1 MSKEKKDEK
10 INLDSLIKNYRV
22 NDIDSFEAYLKDVWT
37 DLYTRVT
44 QNKNDPKEKVARNG
58 LNKVVFNSYYTLPGI
73 IGDRLFKVFDT
84 NCNDSIEIL
93 EFVEGMRTLFY
104 EDYEKTS
111 RFIFDFYD
119 FDHDERITQEDI
131 RVVLSYITLTHSDS
145 SGSEKKI
152 AETNDL
158 SYKNRLSSQ
167 EELVNILNTCFTD
180 KHIKKSLIDYKD
192 FKYII
197 ENINSDIYLMIF
209 LFLLEKK
216 PFTNKNIQ
224 SYEHHSKNSSRKS
237 SPSKGK
243 KLLAS
248 PTKNANFS
256 PYRRFQRVS
265 SLKNIKKQSTS
276 ILNTDMGEPSSKE
289 MGCSMSP
296 IIGKIPRKKNTQKIK
311 RGIIQLQPLG
321 DEEKTIYSG
330 FKNVKNKKD
339 EQVKEKEDIDLK
351 RVDELTTVRKRDN
364 LHIRDSDSPLKP
376 AFKQSKKVGKNIKKE
391 KRKND
396 NNIEFVDNE
405 EEKEKNDDDDDDE
418 DDDNNEEKDSSS
430 DSSFEGVDIERDN
443 EGLNY
448 QGKLYKHIKDKF
460 KELWFKLIYK
470 DLYYYKNKNEKV
482 HRGMHN
488 LSGLFFKGEGLQEI
502 GGKKM
507 YCFSISFP
515 SKNRVYYCDNEND
528 YNNWVKVL
536 KKATGYTNLLDIYDI
551 KQKLGKGKFGLVKLG
566 INKETKQK
574 VAVKIMNKNNMD
586 SSDLELVRTEIE
598 ILKIC
603 QHPYIIKLYDV
614 FENIDYIYIIMEYCS
629 GGDLFSFIQKRNYM
643 LKEEKVVV
651 IMYKLCKAVYYVHS
665 YGIAHRDIKPENV
678 LLTSESEDA
687 DIRLLDFGLSK
698 IVGPNQKCT
707 EPYGTLTYCAPEI
720 ILDKPYLKT
729 VDSWSLGVMTYLM
742 LSGSLPFS
750 GKNEHEIAKNVVYS
764 KVDFERKPIW
774 KEITN
779 EAKDFITKLLEK
791 DLKKRI
797 EIKTALEHP
806 WFKKFKL
813 QNEINDNNVQV
824 NKNIKKAHSIQN
836 DFGIYTSALKK

>member
-1 MSKEKKDEK
+1 MSKDKTEEK
-10 INLDSLIKNYRV
+10 INLDSLTKNLRV
-22 NDIDSFEAYLKDVWT
+22 NNGDQFEAYLKDVWV
-37 DLYTRVT
+37 DLYSRVT
-44 QNKNDPKEKVARNG
+44 LNKNDPKEKSIKLNG
-58 LNKVVFNSYYTLPGI
+58 LSKVVFNSYYNLPGI

-84 NCNDSIEIL
+84 NCNNSIEL
-93 EFVEGMRTLFY
+93 DEFVVGMKTLFF
-104 EDYEKTS
+104 EDYEKNS
-111 RFIFDFYD
+111 KFIFDFYD
-119 FDHDERITQEDI
+119 FDQDGKINQEDI
-131 RVVLSYITLTHSDS
+131 RVVLSYITLTYSDQN
-145 SGSEKKI
+145 SEKKI
-152 AETNDL
+152 ADTNKI

-167 EELVNILNTCFTD
+167 EELVDILNTCFTD
-180 KHIKKSLIDYKD
+180 KHIKDSKIDYND

-216 PFTNKNIQ
+216 PFSNKNLE
-224 SYEHHSKNSSRKS
+224 SYEYHSRNNSRKASPNKSKN
-237 SPSKGK
+237 K

-256 PYRRFQRVS
+256 PYRRFHRHS
-265 SLKNIKKQSTS
+265 SSINIENHSNT
-276 ILNTDMGEPSSKE
+276 ILNSEINNTATISPSK
-289 MGCSMSP
+289 MDCSMSP
-296 IIGKIPRKKNTQKIK
+296 VLCKVPRKKNTQNLKSK
-311 RGIIQLQPLG
+311 GIIQLQPLG
-321 DEEKTIYSG
+321 EEEKQIFSG
-330 FKNVKNKKD
+330 FKKNEK
-339 EQVKEKEDIDLK
+339 KEKEDIDLK
-351 RVDELTTVRKRDN
+351 RIDELTNVRKRDAS
-364 LHIRDSDSPLKP
+364 HIRDSDSPLKP
-376 AFKQSKKVGKNIKKE
+376 AFKQSKKIGGKTIKKE
-391 KRKND
+391 KKIND
-396 NNIEFVDNE
+396 NNIEFIDNE
-405 EEKEKNDDDDDDE
+405 DDDEEKEKKDE
-418 DDDNNEEKDSSS
+418 DDNSDKDSSS
-430 DSSFEGVDIERDN
+430 DSSFDDAEDLEKEN
-443 EGLNY
+443 EVNY
-448 QGKLYKHIKDKF
+448 QGKLYKFVNDKF

-470 DLYYYKNKNEKV
+470 DLYYYKNKNEKI

-488 LSGLFFKGEGLQEI
+488 LSGLFLKAEGLQEI
-502 GGKKM
+502 KGKKM

-515 SKNRVYYCDNEND
+515 SKNRIYYCDNETD
-528 YNNWVKVL
+528 YNNWLSAL

-566 INKETKQK
+566 INKETQQK

-603 QHPYIIKLYDV
+603 QHPYIIKLYDI

-629 GGDLFSFIQKRNYM
+629 GGDLFSFIKKRNFI

-651 IMYKLCKAVYYVHS
+651 FMYKLCKAVYYVHS

-687 DIRLLDFGLSK
+687 DVRLLDFGLSK

-750 GKNEHEIAKNVVYS
+750 GKDEHEIAKNVVYS
-764 KVDFERKPIW
+764 KVNFEKKPIW
-774 KEITN
+774 KEISN

-797 EIKTALEHP
+797 EMKEALEHP
-806 WFKKFKL
+806 WFKKFNL
-813 QNEINDNNVQV
+813 QNEINDNNVAV
-824 NKNIKKAHSIQN
+824 NKSFKKANSIQN

>member
-1 MSKEKKDEK
+1 MSKDQKNEK
-10 INLDSLIKNYRV
+10 INLESLTKNLRV
-22 NDIDSFEAYLKDVWT
+22 DDISSFEAYLKDVWG
-37 DLYTRVT
+37 DLYSRVT
-44 QNKNDPKEKVARNG
+44 QNKNDPKEKSVKSSG
-58 LNKVVFNSYYTLPGI
+58 LTKVVFNSYYNLPGI

-84 NCNDSIEIL
+84 NCNDSIELI

-104 EDYEKTS
+104 EDYEKNS

-119 FDHDERITQEDI
+119 FDHDGKINQEDI
-131 RVVLSYITLTHSDS
+131 RVVLSYITLTYSDS
-145 SGSEKKI
+145 QDSEKKI
-152 AETNDL
+152 ADTNNI

-167 EELVNILNTCFTD
+167 EELVDILNTCFTD
-180 KHIKKSLIDYKD
+180 KQIKNSKIDYKD

-216 PFTNKNIQ
+216 PFSNKNIQ

-237 SPSKGK
+237 SPNRGK

-256 PYRRFQRVS
+256 PYRRFHRVS
-265 SLKNIKKQSTS
+265 SLRNIDKQTKS
-276 ILNTDMGEPSSKE
+276 ILNTDIGEPEPKQ
-289 MGCSMSP
+289 MDCSMSP
-296 IIGKIPRKKNTQKIK
+296 VLCKVPRKKNTQNLK

-321 DEEKTIYSG
+321 DDEKIYSG
-330 FKNVKNKKD
+330 FKNNKKN
-339 EQVKEKEDIDLK
+339 EKEKEKENIDLK

-364 LHIRDSDSPLKP
+364 LNIRDDSPLKP
-376 AFKQSKKVGKNIKKE
+376 AFKQSKKIGKN
-391 KRKND
+391 RKNEKKNND
-396 NNIEFVDNE
+396 NIEFVDE
-405 EEKEKNDDDDDDE
+405 EEKEKKDDDDDE
-418 DDDNNEEKDSSS
+418 DDDDNEDKDSSS
-430 DSSFEGVDIERDN
+430 DSSFEGVDIEKED

-448 QGKLYKHIKDKF
+448 QGKLYKYVKEKF

-488 LSGLFFKGEGLQEI
+488 LSGLFLKAEGLQEI

-528 YNNWVKVL
+528 YNNWVAVL

-629 GGDLFSFIQKRNYM
+629 GGDLFSFIQKRNFM

-750 GKNEHEIAKNVVYS
+750 GKDEHEIAKNVVYS
-764 KVDFERKPIW
+764 KVDFEKKPIW
-774 KEITN
+774 KEITK

-797 EIKTALEHP
+797 EMKAALEHP
-806 WFKKFKL
+806 WFRKFNL
-813 QNEINDNNVQV
+813 QNEIDDNNVKV
-824 NKNIKKAHSIQN
+824 NKAFKKANSIQN